1 VFRSVVTPCA
11 LQVYVQSKSGFQI
24 YGVVVSLLNAAGK
37 PLSSPRKIYRI
48 VNCQPS
54 WMQPYLTSMVG
65 SETG

>member
-54 WMQPYLTSMVG
+54 
-65 SETG
+65 